1 MLNMQKEKAM
11 STAYNVPESA
21 AAEEEEVL
29 PEFDNGITPR
39 PPAPPPVITE
49 PVPMLPVDLSLT
61 PLDNNQYKAPAEA
74 VPGVGGI
81 LGVQAEE
88 S

>member
-1 MLNMQKEKAM
+1 MLNMQKETVM
-11 STAYNVPESA
+11 STAYTVPEPA
-21 AAEEEEVL
+21 AAEEEVL
-29 PEFDNGITPR
+29 PEFNNGVTPR
-39 PPAPPPVITE
+39 PQAPPPVITE
-49 PVPMLPVDLSLT
+49 PVPMVAVDLSLT
-61 PLDNNQYKAPAEA
+61 PPDVDQYKAPVEA